1 MLKPETSGH
10 KTESKNIWNS
20 RTACIWKSFSADQHT
35 SQQQSQ
41 KCKQNLHNVLFA
53 EW

>member
-20 RTACIWKSFSADQHT
+20 RTVYIWNSSSTNQHT
-35 SQQQSQ
+35 T
-41 KCKQNLHNVLFA
+41 V
-53 EW
+53 